1 MGTTSKEVQQLPL
14 HYSCFVRGQSYTKPR
29 SRCQAWQ
36 RLIPKTRNN
45 DLAVRIHAMS
55 EVWFSTLFS
64 SVFDTDSRGTAAF
77 AMPSCRGLLCA
88 VHIMT
93 ILRTLFWSL
102 VFTK

>member
-1 MGTTSKEVQQLPL
+1 MGQQLPL
-14 HYSCFVRGQSYTKPR
+14 HCSGFVRGQSYTKPR

-36 RLIPKTRNN
+36 RLIPKTRNYY
-45 DLAVRIHAMS
+45 DFAVRIHAMS
-55 EVWFSTLFS
+55 ELWFSTFFS

-88 VHIMT
+88 VHIVT

-102 VFTK
+102 AIQGMFFTK